1 MKKPTTK
8 KAPAKKTRAKKV
20 RSKCAPDSKY
30 TGYITK
36 GVEKVKFES
45 AKYGCYDNGMP
56 PHPEWEMPK
65 KYMITGNSGAK
76 KEVSTIPQYYI
87 GSRKRRIIFSATYH
101 PFKDFIFPKDV
112 TFMSDGGTSAKLSK
126 NKRTSIV
133 LYMSPV
139 RRNSFAVQACAMA
152 STGCEIVCLDYSG
165 QKVGQA
171 KQRLAIA
178 RTDFYY
184 AHRDLFWQRTYDDIM
199 KQHKKVKPKDELA
212 VRLNGTSDLN
222 LFEEFV
228 NWCVANGK
236 VRNFPNNILFYDYT
250 KYAERV
256 TFNLKQEMSNPLGVR
271 HKVIYSLSEMKKG
284 GVDSYLNAKKI
295 LTRGGN
301 IAAVFLVNPNGS
313 STRKT
318 GWVEIKGKYYAPL
331 PETMTY
337 ELDGKTYKVQVLDG
351 DSSDD
356 LMLDVEPG
364 VPYVFGLR
372 AKNRGMDDK
381 TGFAIPLY
389 AIDGSPS
396 DDPQI
401 KEFLLEL
408 RDNEEALAIA
418 CGIKKAG
425 PDLEFTCPDNQP
437 GKCVKVW

>member
-1 MKKPTTK
+1 
-8 KAPAKKTRAKKV
+8 
-20 RSKCAPDSKY
+20 
-30 TGYITK
+30 
-36 GVEKVKFES
+36 
-45 AKYGCYDNGMP
+45 
-56 PHPEWEMPK
+56 
-65 KYMITGNSGAK
+65 
-76 KEVSTIPQYYI
+76 
-87 GSRKRRIIFSATYH
+87 
-101 PFKDFIFPKDV
+101 
-112 TFMSDGGTSAKLSK
+112 
-126 NKRTSIV
+126 
-133 LYMSPV
+133 
-139 RRNSFAVQACAMA
+139 
-152 STGCEIVCLDYSG
+152 
-165 QKVGQA
+165 
-171 KQRLAIA
+171 
-178 RTDFYY
+178 
-184 AHRDLFWQRTYDDIM
+184 
-199 KQHKKVKPKDELA
+199 
-212 VRLNGTSDLN
+212 
-222 LFEEFV
+222 
-228 NWCVANGK
+228 
-236 VRNFPNNILFYDYT
+236 
-250 KYAERV
+250 
-256 TFNLKQEMSNPLGVR
+256 
-271 HKVIYSLSEMKKG
+271 
-284 GVDSYLNAKKI
+284 
-295 LTRGGN
+295 
-301 IAAVFLVNPNGS
+301 VNPNGS